1 MVLCS
6 VFLKMLAEFTVEC
19 LSNIW
24 ISKLYLRFDPVT
36 VLISIL
42 SWLGILL
49 EVFLSDI
56 RILPIKFK

>member
-36 VLISIL
+36 VIISFL
-42 SWLGILL
+42 SWLGIFL
-49 EVFLSDI
+49 EDFFYDVWM
-56 RILPIKFK
+56 LPIKFK